1 MIKAWFAEMK
11 LVQIRMVFAAILFM
25 MLFMAA
31 GCENQVQTKRGSV
44 NGSVRDTLQNAISG
58 AVITS
63 HRSLFKAETDKN
75 GRFEFTSLDV
85 GTHRLSVERNGYYL
99 ASKTVEIAYGE
110 VLEGVAIQIEP
121 LDEMI
126 THAVALR
133 EGTRVVIDV
142 SCREPMSIL
151 IGWREIAGARIQ
163 LPPTEVKTSH
173 QIVLPNLFPGS
184 DYLYDLQGTT
194 ADGRRYSAAAGSFK
208 AVPYGDVPGAPQTVS
223 SLKIDQGMTGPVL
236 SWKYEGLDPLQGFRV
251 FRGENDSSLSLIQNE
266 KDVFAAQTS
275 LIDDTVIPGR
285 IYRYAMQSVDL
296 DGNVSS
302 LTAAVSI
309 MPGGKISE
317 DLTWKKSWSPI
328 SINGDLIIP
337 AGRTLSIEPGCVIRF
352 AAADNGK
359 SGYRPAMCE
368 MIVEGTLLAEGTEVE
383 PIRLISASAVP
394 SRADWDGIRMVA
406 GQSQQQSV
414 LKYLELSGAERGVTL
429 YDSPVSVQNFSARY
443 CQTGFSVQGASG
455 TVLSE
460 MVFEDC
466 DTAFTAENTWYCS
479 AENITISKCTV
490 GIRMAGNSFFSLSR
504 FDVRN
509 VLESALMVSDSNQPK
524 LRNGLVQSMQTG
536 LTIGAAGGDFQYL
549 TIDAANGILVEG
561 AQLPLIRNCIVVNR
575 RTGGTGYGIDDR
587 MSSASRSY
595 PFNNIYGFL
604 QPTNGC
610 NQLGGPVI
618 NLDPLFVGGSAEL
631 FNYRLSA
638 NSPVLTSS
646 DKNAQPGAY
655 GSDS

>member
-1 MIKAWFAEMK
+1 MNGAWFAEK
-11 LVQIRMVFAAILFM
+11 RVILVRTALAVALFLL
-25 MLFMAA
+25 LFMAA

-44 NGSVRDTLQNAISG
+44 NGSVRDTKQNAISG
-58 AVITS
+58 AMITS
-63 HRSLFKAETDKN
+63 HRSLFKAETDEN

-121 LDEMI
+121 LDKMI
-126 THAVALR
+126 THAVAMR

-163 LPPTEVKTSH
+163 LPPTEVKASH
-173 QIVLPNLFPGS
+173 QIVLTNLFPGS
-184 DYLYDLQGTT
+184 NYLYDLQGTT
-194 ADGRRYSAAAGSFK
+194 ADGRRYSAESGSFK
-208 AVPYGDVPGAPQTVS
+208 AVPYGDIPGAPQTISV
-223 SLKIDQGMTGPVL
+223 LNVGQGMTGPVL
-236 SWKYEGLDPLQGFRV
+236 SWSYEGQDPLQGFRV
-251 FRGENDSSLSLIQNE
+251 FRGENDGLLSQIQNE
-266 KDVFAAQTS
+266 QNVFAVQTS

-302 LTAAVSI
+302 MSAVVSI

-317 DLTWKKSWSPI
+317 DLVWKKSWSPI

-368 MIVEGTLLAEGTEVE
+368 MVVEGTLLAEGTEAE

-394 SRADWDGIRMVA
+394 SRADWDGIRIVST
-406 GQSQQQSV
+406 QSQQQTV
-414 LKYLELSGAERGVTL
+414 LKYIEISGAERGLTL
-429 YDSPVSVQNFSARY
+429 YNAPASVQNFSARY
-443 CQTGFSVQGASG
+443 CQTGFSIQGASG
-455 TVLSE
+455 TVLTE
-460 MVFEDC
+460 MAFNDC
-466 DTAFTAENTWYCS
+466 TTAFTAESTWYCS
-479 AENITISKCTV
+479 AENIKVSKCTD
-490 GIRMAGNSFFSLSR
+490 GIRLAGNSFFSLSR

-509 VLESALMVSDSNQPK
+509 ITESALMVSDSAQPK
-524 LRNGLVQSMQTG
+524 VRNGLIQSLQIG
-536 LTIGAAGGDFQYL
+536 FNIGAAGGDFQYL
-549 TIDAANGILVEG
+549 TIDAGNGVLVEG
-561 AQLPLIRNCIVVNR
+561 ALLPLIRNCIIVNR
-575 RTGGTGYGIDDR
+575 RTPGTGYGINEK
-587 MSSASRSY
+587 MTTASRSY
-595 PFNNIYGFL
+595 PYNNIYGFL
-604 QPTNGC
+604 QPTNSC
-610 NQLGGPVI
+610 DQLGGPVI
-618 NLDPLFVGGSAEL
+618 NLDPLFAGGNSES
-631 FNYRLSA
+631 FNYALSA
-638 NSPVLTSS
+638 NSPLLTSS
-646 DKNAQPGAY
+646 DKNGQPGAY